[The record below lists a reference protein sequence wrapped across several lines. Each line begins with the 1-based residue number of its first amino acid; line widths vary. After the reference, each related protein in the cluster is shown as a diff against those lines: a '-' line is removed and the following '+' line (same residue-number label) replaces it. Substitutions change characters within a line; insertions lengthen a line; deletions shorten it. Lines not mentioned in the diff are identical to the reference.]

1 MGHPCQRPLT
11 LCSAQ
16 PPSHKPS
23 EPLSFLDLSEHR
35 LHQYTPLQL
44 HLAGQTTAL
53 QSNRNARPERRQAF
67 DDHRLTRWPEG
78 HHGGTPSGAQRSGL
92 WQEPSGWHSCPSN
105 PQRVEEIQADSRIL
119 ATVLNELEAMGHPV
133 QSFSESYI
141 FANFARPVGIM
152 VDPDTDRL
160 RSGVDVFRPATAVG
174 F

>member
-1 MGHPCQRPLT
+1 MTIGSPGGR
-11 LCSAQ
+11 
-16 PPSHKPS
+16 KV
-23 EPLSFLDLSEHR
+23 
-35 LHQYTPLQL
+35 
-44 HLAGQTTAL
+44 TTAVL
-53 QSNRNARPERRQAF
+53 QAVLNVVDYGKSLQDGIAAPRI
-67 DDHRLTRWPEG
+67 
-78 HHGGTPSGAQRSGL
+78 
-92 WQEPSGWHSCPSN
+92 HSES
-105 PQRVEEIQADSRIL
+105 QEIQADSRIL